1 MTENSMALQ
10 SYDRSASFLVNENS
24 RLCRE
29 FKRALA
35 M

>member
-1 MTENSMALQ
+1 MKKAVVYENHCFLL
-10 SYDRSASFLVNENS
+10 LVNENS

>member
-1 MTENSMALQ
+1 LENGNFFEIAVL
-10 SYDRSASFLVNENS
+10 FLVNENS

-35 M
+35 V